1 MDLLKCHIESLTQLV
16 DLLARD
22 HVQRYIYNSFRPC
35 GHINKTNGYIYILC
49 RPTCKLT
56 HGPTYRH
63 NGHTWTHNNQTNYT
77 MNIYKP

>member
-1 MDLLKCHIESLTQLV
+1 MDLLKCHIELLTQLV
-16 DLLARD
+16 DLLARN
-22 HVQRYIYNSFRPC
+22 HVQRYIYNGSRPC
-35 GHINKTNGYIYILC
+35 GHINKTNGSTYILC

-63 NGHTWTHNNQTNYT
+63 NGHTWTHSNQTNYT